1 MKIGFVLEAKQMTK
15 AEFTAAV
22 GAIKTQL
29 VRDVAPAWG
38 LVAPQVEGF
47 DALAACPPDWSPI
60 AVIDH
65 ADQAGALGYHTET
78 PDGRRYGRV
87 FVVDS
92 RDDGDEPSSV
102 MSHEGAELLVDPACN
117 VSATDARGRA
127 WALEVA
133 DPCESDGYE
142 IGGIVV
148 SNFVLPAFFDASAFA
163 GSKFDQLGKIG
174 HAFQLAP
181 GGYAVITSMG
191 RTRQI
196 QADGTELAFH
206 ELAARKQHPASRTA
220 QRFARPFG

>member
-1 MKIGFVLEAKQMTK
+1 VKIGFILEASQMTK

-22 GAIKTQL
+22 AAVKTQL
-29 VRDVAPAWG
+29 VRDVAHAWG
-38 LVAPQVEGF
+38 LVAPQVAGF
-47 DALAACPPDWSPI
+47 DALAACPPDWAPI
-60 AVIDH
+60 AVLDH
-65 ADQAGALGYHTET
+65 ADQAGALGYHTEA

-127 WALEVA
+127 WALEVS
-133 DPCESDGYE
+133 DPVEADGYE

-148 SNFVLPAFFDASAFA
+148 SNFVTPAFFDASSAA
-163 GSKFDQLGKIG
+163 GSRFDYLGKL
-174 HAFQLAP
+174 ASPFRLAP
-181 GGYAVITSMG
+181 GGYAVVTGMG

-196 QADGTELAFH
+196 QADGIELGFH
-206 ELAARKQHPASRTA
+206 ELPAHKQHPAARTSR
-220 QRFARPFG
+220 RFGSV